1 MSGRGSW
8 IRARFSFIPI
18 ATMFKYI
25 LTLLLA
31 SFTSVSVSA
40 QVRLA
45 LVPLPVA
52 SDTMRVTL
60 ELGTSGERLPEP
72 VTSFQFIVTLDGEN
86 VQFNGLESEWTL
98 SGSPGWTARANPEN
112 GRTGGFSSSLDAIES
127 GGVLGILVF
136 HRQPEAERDC
146 EDVTVTLREFK
157 LNSGS
162 PSHDPKVPSINV
174 SNCET
179 Q

>member
-1 MSGRGSW
+1 M
-8 IRARFSFIPI
+8 A
-18 ATMFKYI
+18 KYI

-31 SFTSVSVSA
+31 AATSMSVDA
-40 QVRLA
+40 QVGLS
-45 LVPLPVA
+45 LVPLPVT
-52 SDTMRVTL
+52 SDTMWVAL
-60 ELGTSGERLPEP
+60 ELGTAGERLPAP
-72 VTSFQFIVTLDGEN
+72 VTSFQFVVTLDGEN

-136 HRQPEAERDC
+136 QRQPEAERDC
-146 EDVTVTLREFK
+146 KDVTVTLREFK